1 MEENVEAVHH
11 VGRAGVIED
20 VVQVTQQEVEP
31 VLSPRLRGERRVV
44 GVTEAWLVGPQVQQ
58 DGAPE
63 VIRGRHIV
71 LALRARPLSPAPG
84 GAVTPEVRL
93 PLVIDG
99 EVLVSPGEAVVQVAL
114 TAGLVLIVDVWK
126 AAGFAR
132 VGASLRGGAGETPV
146 GHLGVSHEVEELVS
160 APGVL
165 VEVLHQEV
173 SLHIDSVSALKFIKY
188 VLLTNRH

>member
-1 MEENVEAVHH
+1 MKENIEAVHH
-11 VGRAGVIED
+11 VGGAGVIQY
-20 VVQVTQQEVEP
+20 VVQVSQQEVET
-31 VLSPRLRGERRVV
+31 VLRAGTRAEGRIVS
-44 GVTEAWLVGPQVQQ
+44 VTVTRLVGPQVQQ

-71 LALRARPLSPAPG
+71 LALRARPLSPAAG

-114 TAGLVLIVDVWK
+114 TAGLVLIVNVWK

-132 VGASLRGGAGETPV
+132 VRAPLQGGAGETPV

-173 SLHIDSVSALKFIKY
+173 SLHIDSVSALKFIKN